1 MQTKELLEALG
12 IDRERIKYYKKNN
25 VFFPEKPSKRG
36 WTDFTDQDRENL
48 TRLVVLTKAGLTCG
62 DILSVQNGELTL
74 CKALEMRRKRNQ
86 EELERIQASLAF
98 SEELLSD
105 EAQYADFETDRYW
118 EEIRHREKDGEQF
131 MDVDDTYGPI
141 SMVRSL
147 TCPFCGKASE
157 IDLAE
162 FVCDESSDGFPMG
175 PDVVYTFDPDAPCE
189 CPACGKEFRIEGWI
203 REYPVGGYDSEKI
216 DIITVED

>member
-12 IDRERIKYYKKNN
+12 IDRDRIKYYKKNE
-25 VFFPEKPSKRG
+25 VFLPEKPPKPG
-36 WTDFTDQDRENL
+36 WTDFTDHDCENL
-48 TRLVVLTKAGLTCG
+48 KRLIVLTKAGLSCG
-62 DILSVQNGELTL
+62 DILSVQNGERSL
-74 CKALEMRRKRNQ
+74 CDALEERRKKNR
-86 EELERIQASLAF
+86 EEMERIQASLAF
-98 SEELLSD
+98 SEQLLSD
-105 EAQYADFETDRYW
+105 EAQYADFATDRYW
-118 EEIRHREKDGEQF
+118 EELHRREQAGEQF
-131 MDVDDTYGPI
+131 MDVDDVYGPI

-162 FVCDESSDGFPMG
+162 FVCDESSDDFPMG

-189 CPACGKEFRIEGWI
+189 CPACGKEFKIDGWI

-216 DIITVED
+216 DIITGEA